1 MYVLNFFAQG
11 FSDPRDDDPN
21 VNQKDLIAAKA
32 MIKIC
37 LIGSVFSAYSSFHW
51 YTMDAMVLSIACLV
65 VNLFLL
71 VTLFLIRAKVSLNT
85 ACNVMTFSGLVLFEM
100 LLFYTD
106 GIRSVNILWPLVI
119 LQFSYLFANK
129 KSALIW
135 AVIVILGYLFF
146 IVVNMKGLQLP
157 QLNLSAEQEEVNIY
171 LGVLMPTLTTWLC
184 CHTSTKVREEAISNS
199 EHAREHADN
208 LLNQSSQTNQQ
219 LNILVTTIQSL
230 VNKLASISQTLQQH
244 AMIIRDTADSVN
256 QGAQQQVQDNTE
268 INELLFNVKTLITES
283 NSALTL
289 VRENS
294 DSATMDA
301 DNGTKAMIQST
312 RSMDEI
318 EKSNQNI
325 LHIMEE
331 IGSVANQTNLLA
343 LNAAIEAAR
352 AGEHG
357 RGFAVVAS
365 EVRVLS
371 QRSAESSNTISEL
384 VSQSTQDIKQGIHAV
399 NDTASIL
406 ERLIQHITQIHDQ
419 MEQVTENMSGTQSN
433 VSNILTTSSNV
444 CQVTQENQKNV
455 ETLNN
460 STRILTDESE
470 SLAQLSEQLTSLMQQ
485 HLLVNK

>member
-1 MYVLNFFAQG
+1 MQVLNFFAHG
-11 FSDPRDDDPN
+11 FSSPSEDTP
-21 VNQKDLIAAKA
+21 VTNQKDLITAKA

-37 LIGSVFSAYSSFHW
+37 LIGVVFSAYSSFHW
-51 YTMDAMVLSIACLV
+51 YTMKAMDLSIACFITSLAM
-65 VNLFLL
+65 LL
-71 VTLFLIRAKVSLNT
+71 TLFLIRAKVSLHI
-85 ACNVMTFSGLVLFEM
+85 ACNVMTFSGLMLFEM
-100 LLFYTD
+100 LLLYTD

-119 LQFSYLFANK
+119 LQFTYLFASK
-129 KSALIW
+129 KSAVIW
-135 AVIVILGYLFF
+135 SG
-146 IVVNMKGLQLP
+146 IVVACYLCLMGINMAGLSLP
-157 QLNLSAEQEEVNIY
+157 QLNLSPEQEEVNLY
-171 LGVLMPTLTTWLC
+171 LGILMPTLATWLC
-184 CHTSTKVREEAISNS
+184 CHSSTKVREEAISNS
-199 EHAREHADN
+199 EHAREHADE
-208 LLNQSSQTNQQ
+208 LLSQSSQTNEH
-219 LNILVTTIQSL
+219 LNVLVTTIQSL
-230 VNKLASISQTLQQH
+230 VNQLASISQTLQQH
-244 AMIIRDTADSVN
+244 ASIIRDTADSVN
-256 QGAQQQVQDNTE
+256 QGAQQQVQDSTD

-283 NSALTL
+283 NGALTL

-294 DSATMDA
+294 DSASLDA
-301 DNGTKAMIQST
+301 DNGTKAMQQST

-365 EVRVLS
+365 EVRALS

-384 VSQSTQDIKQGIHAV
+384 VSQSTLDIKQGIHAV

-406 ERLIQHITQIHDQ
+406 ERLIEHITQIHDQ
-419 MEQVTENMSGTQSN
+419 MAQVTDNMSGTQSN
-433 VSNILTTSSNV
+433 VSNILTTSNNV
-444 CQVTQENQKNV
+444 CQITQENQRNV

-470 SLAQLSEQLTSLMQQ
+470 SLARLSEQLTRLMQQ
-485 HLLVNK
+485 HLSR